1 MYIIVTKASLEN
13 ETKLEKEIFR
23 RIELVIVE
31 KLLNGLLKDNQFGLK
46 EYR

>member
-13 ETKLEKEIFR
+13 EANLEKKIFR
-23 RIELVIVE
+23 RIELVE
-31 KLLNGLLKDNQFGLK
+31 KLLNGLLKDNQFRLK